1 MENTGDNMEE
11 TIRLR
16 VSKYLEIFNRLKEL
30 EDATKDNAERIK
42 ELENS
47 VYMLEMAKYD
57 RED

>member
-1 MENTGDNMEE
+1 MEE

-30 EDATKDNAERIK
+30 EDVTKTNAGRIK
-42 ELENS
+42 ELENT
-47 VYMLEMAKYD
+47 VYMLERAVYN

>member
-1 MENTGDNMEE
+1 MEE
-11 TIRLR
+11 TIKLTI
-16 VSKYLEIFNRLKEL
+16 SKYSEIFNTIKKL

-42 ELENS
+42 ELENT